1 MQRRLFIVIGIVLAV
16 LAVLG
21 VAYVILNQGGGISPI
36 SPGQPEGVESGTPT
50 EEVIPTVEVIVARQ
64 PIPRGSEFP
73 PGSLGRIN
81 FPATQR
87 PENAITNEAETVGQ
101 VARIEI
107 AQGQIILRD
116 YLRPRA
122 GGSSS
127 DAAFETPAGRVLV
140 AFPVDRQSSVAYAV
154 QAGDFVDVLMTVSFV
169 DIDPEF
175 QTILPNKFSFIN
187 SEPIIVAEEVVGSQI
202 TIDSSK
208 ATDEGRLSIEN
219 ADFPG
224 FEYPSEPQRP
234 RRVAQLTVQG
244 AKVVR
249 VGSWLPEPTPAPAE
263 EGAPPPTP
271 APPNIVSLAVT
282 PQDALV
288 LLWARQTQARME
300 LALRAAGD
308 ENARHGTEAVTL
320 QYMLTRFNIAV
331 PPKLEFAIEKS
342 DILNPTPTPLPPPPA
357 SQ

>member
-21 VAYVILNQGGGISPI
+21 VIFVVLNQGGISPI
-36 SPGQPEGVESGTPT
+36 SPGQPEDVEPGPAT

-73 PGSLGRIN
+73 PGSLGRIT
-81 FPATQR
+81 FPETQR

-101 VARIEI
+101 IARIEI

-122 GGSSS
+122 AGATGE
-127 DAAFETPAGRVLV
+127 AAFETPAGRVLV

-154 QAGDFVDVLMTVSFV
+154 QAGDFVDVLMTVSFI

-187 SEPIIVAEEVVGSQI
+187 SEPIIAGEEVVGTEI
-202 TIDSSK
+202 TIDPSQ

-249 VGSWLPEPTPAPAE
+249 VGSWLPEPTPAPVE

-288 LLWARQTQARME
+288 LLWARQTEARME

-308 ENARHGTEAVTL
+308 ENANHSTEAVTL

-331 PPKLEFAIEKS
+331 PPKLEFAIDKS
-342 DILNPTPTPLPPPPA
+342 ESLTPTPTPPPPPPA